1 MLFVICLMVWIS
13 CKTVVWTVVIL
24 SVAATYFIVIETA
37 KMYDL
42 EVRDYFV
49 HVVCEI
55 MNGNK
60 GCSIFASESFLALK
74 ANINV

>member
-1 MLFVICLMVWIS
+1 
-13 CKTVVWTVVIL
+13 
-24 SVAATYFIVIETA
+24 
-37 KMYDL
+37 MYDL